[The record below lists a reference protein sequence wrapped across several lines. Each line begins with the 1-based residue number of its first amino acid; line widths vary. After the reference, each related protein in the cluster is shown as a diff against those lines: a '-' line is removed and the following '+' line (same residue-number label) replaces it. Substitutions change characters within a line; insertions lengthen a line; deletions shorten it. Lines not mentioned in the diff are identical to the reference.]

1 MTITTSEQE
10 SLRHH
15 LQYGNISIS
24 AEPYT
29 PDGYQNLI
37 ELLCANITTAPE
49 TTLASVVVP
58 GVCIVTPASMTGIV
72 AYAKLVVN
80 VGEDSEIVTA
90 SSVTASTFSARF
102 TRAHAAGTVLVIW
115 SGTARL
121 RHLLHRADQ
130 AWAALQSPEVG
141 ATAGLK
147 SVDKADVVWDTSAA
161 VLRDRQR
168 HYRAIVAELS
178 SLVRVATR
186 NSGAQLVSVY

>member
-1 MTITTSEQE
+1 VTISASEQE

-24 AEPYT
+24 AEPYSA
-29 PDGYQNLI
+29 DGYQNLI
-37 ELLCANITTAPE
+37 ALLCQNISTASE
-49 TTLASVVVP
+49 TTLASSATT
-58 GVCIVTPASMTGIV
+58 GVCVVTPASMSDIV

-80 VGEDSEIVTA
+80 VGDDAEIVTVQ
-90 SSVTASTFSARF
+90 SLTASTFNARF
-102 TRAHAAGTVLVIW
+102 QRAHAAGTVLAVW

-141 ATAGLK
+141 STAGLR
-147 SVDKADVVWDTSAA
+147 SVDKGDIVWDTSAA

-178 SLVRVATR
+178 SLVRVTAR
-186 NSGAQLVSVY
+186 NSGAQTVSVY